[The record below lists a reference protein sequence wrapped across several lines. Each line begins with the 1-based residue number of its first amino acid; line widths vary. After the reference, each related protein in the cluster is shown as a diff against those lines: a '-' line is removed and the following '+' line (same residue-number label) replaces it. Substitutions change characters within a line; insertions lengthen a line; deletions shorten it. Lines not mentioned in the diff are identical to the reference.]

1 MPQYFINAKISVGD
15 FFNPAD
21 EDYHHLIKV
30 RRVRAGDDIDVRD
43 SEGFL
48 HRAEIIDI
56 EKNRIIAKSLSSI
69 PPKNEKIMRIYISL
83 IKFNAFEESI
93 QHAVEAGVSE
103 IIPVKTER
111 SVVDVSSKKDNKL
124 ERWRKI
130 AAESAKQSY
139 APRIPS
145 VAEISSFSDSLK
157 SAHGLIL
164 IAHPF
169 SERKVSDI
177 DFSST
182 EYISLFIGPEG
193 GFSAS
198 EIALAESSGAHSFSC
213 GSRVFRA
220 ETAAAVIPSV
230 VLSYN

>member
-1 MPQYFINAKISVGD
+1 MPQYFVNSTISAGDMFSLAKED
-15 FFNPAD
+15 F
-21 EDYHHLIKV
+21 HHLTKV
-30 RRVRAGDDIDVRD
+30 RRLRTGDDIDVRD
-43 SEGFL
+43 PEGFL

-69 PPKNEKIMRIYISL
+69 PPKNEKMMRIYISL
-83 IKFNAFEESI
+83 IKSNAFEESI
-93 QHAVEAGVSE
+93 QHAVEAGVTE

-157 SAHGLIL
+157 SAHGLII

-177 DFSST
+177 DFSTSSI
-182 EYISLFIGPEG
+182 ISLFIGPEG
-193 GFSAS
+193 GYSSS
-198 EIALAESSGAHSFSC
+198 EISLAESSGAVSFSC

-220 ETAAAVIPSV
+220 ETAAAVIPSII
-230 VLSYN
+230 LSYC